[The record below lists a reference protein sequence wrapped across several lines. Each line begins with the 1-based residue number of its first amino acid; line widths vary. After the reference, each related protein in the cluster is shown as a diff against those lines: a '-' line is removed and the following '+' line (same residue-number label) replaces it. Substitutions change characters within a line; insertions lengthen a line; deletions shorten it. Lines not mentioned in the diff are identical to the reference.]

1 LYVVTNVGNID
12 KPLQDFASVDDARAL
27 MESEQRYDMVAG
39 GRRLLLDY
47 SHGAPSGRGTDATGT
62 AALDWICDMC
72 SAVNFAR

>member
-1 LYVVTNVGNID
+1 M
-12 KPLQDFASVDDARAL
+12 QDFASVDDARVL
-27 MESEQRYDMVAG
+27 MESEQRYELAMG

-47 SHGAPSGRGTDATGT
+47 SHGAPSRGGGDAGGA